1 MTSGPLLSLHTHVFL
16 CLRPG
21 HLVQKHHPMCQVGP
35 CPGPFLSQAPE
46 TNTGSTAS
54 VKPAQEEQSTTPP
67 GKVVTVSSRSP
78 RCPRNQ
84 AALRHSKAFSPSSV
98 PCSSGEARLA
108 TAVLGLQGPGGS
120 TVLGTGWWM
129 ACGYRTHHRLM
140 GRGRAGPSTKA
151 LGHWVWEL
159 TGDVGDP
166 DQFVHLGGPAF

>member
-1 MTSGPLLSLHTHVFL
+1 M
-16 CLRPG
+16 
-21 HLVQKHHPMCQVGP
+21 
-35 CPGPFLSQAPE
+35 
-46 TNTGSTAS
+46 
-54 VKPAQEEQSTTPP
+54 
-67 GKVVTVSSRSP
+67 TVSSRSP

-129 ACGYRTHHRLM
+129 ACGYRTHHRLV